1 VVSLASPA
9 DTIQPMDFVYPNI
22 QDLQVAGTGI
32 SYQHRAK
39 QYSALSMDDWS
50 DINNTTTEYF
60 NNRKQIESASDYQI
74 RATLVSN
81 TADVSPMLDTL
92 RMSFVAIES
101 VINDDDTGETG
112 AHGNALARY
121 ITRPVTLKEGFD
133 ATDIKVILNGYK
145 PYGSS
150 IDVYYKVLAGTDNTT
165 FDSKSWVKMFEVNE
179 SANVSDTRDQTFD
192 IEYKSSDT
200 AIPAITYD
208 AFTNFNQFAIKI
220 VLKTAN
226 EALTPVIR
234 ELRVVALA

>member
-1 VVSLASPA
+1 
-9 DTIQPMDFVYPNI
+9 
-22 QDLQVAGTGI
+22 
-32 SYQHRAK
+32 
-39 QYSALSMDDWS
+39 
-50 DINNTTTEYF
+50 
-60 NNRKQIESASDYQI
+60 
-74 RATLVSN
+74 
-81 TADVSPMLDTL
+81 
-92 RMSFVAIES
+92 
-101 VINDDDTGETG
+101 
-112 AHGNALARY
+112 
-121 ITRPVTLKEGFD
+121 
-133 ATDIKVILNGYK
+133 VILNGYK

-226 EALTPVIR
+226 EALTPVVR